1 VRKMKKA
8 KDKGM
13 LEKEVLFWNVI
24 KKSLGKNAA
33 KRCHK

>member
-1 VRKMKKA
+1 MKKA
-8 KDKGM
+8 KDKGT
-13 LEKEVLFWNVI
+13 LEKEVLFWNGI

>member
-1 VRKMKKA
+1 MKKA

-13 LEKEVLFWNVI
+13 LEKEVLFWNGI
-24 KKSLGKNAA
+24 KKSLDKRTT